1 LRPDA
6 ERSDGYEDSE
16 LYLFQ
21 TDCLIKQ
28 SKYEEAIKFLK
39 RSEDSIVDMLSHK
52 VKLAEL
58 YILSG
63 KFNEARTSWTHL
75 VLEQPDNYRFHCG
88 LQVSYLELDPTT
100 SLEMFS
106 LKKLQL
112 PSTTLQLSKEQ
123 MVVLKDMYVASN
135 FKTRNV
141 SKILLT
147 VCSDRD
153 ELKVALDKHLRS
165 SLHNAMPALYHD
177 IFSLVS
183 IPDPVNQSSHVV
195 FASDPIDI
203 KQHEVILITRELVD
217 KYISNLRSHEQF
229 EDLYDPSLP
238 LEPPTSFLWALY
250 LKAHILEMCNELKE
264 ALVVIDES
272 IQHTPTAIDMYCKKA
287 RILKKLGDVITAAV
301 VMDDCRMLDLQDRYL
316 NNKATKYYLRIDET
330 ELAMNTIALFV
341 KHDGEPQKILYDLQC
356 NWYELEVGESLAR
369 TKQWGGALRKFH
381 AIKKHFFDYV
391 HDMIDFHSYCV
402 RKVSE

>member
-58 YILSG
+58 YVLSG

-165 SLHNAMPALYHD
+165 SLHNALPALYHD

-183 IPDPVNQSSHVV
+183 IPDPMNQSSHVV

-217 KYISNLRSHEQF
+217 KYISNLSSH
-229 EDLYDPSLP
+229 
-238 LEPPTSFLWALY
+238 
-250 LKAHILEMCNELKE
+250 
-264 ALVVIDES
+264 
-272 IQHTPTAIDMYCKKA
+272 
-287 RILKKLGDVITAAV
+287 
-301 VMDDCRMLDLQDRYL
+301 
-316 NNKATKYYLRIDET
+316 
-330 ELAMNTIALFV
+330 
-341 KHDGEPQKILYDLQC
+341 
-356 NWYELEVGESLAR
+356 
-369 TKQWGGALRKFH
+369 
-381 AIKKHFFDYV
+381 
-391 HDMIDFHSYCV
+391 
-402 RKVSE
+402 